1 MATKPYWVDWFK
13 DLTRQFLELRVAKQ
27 LLLAGSDRMDKELII
42 AQMSGKFKMVV
53 VNDVGHAIQEDNPH
67 KTAEVFK
74 DFLQK
79 FHIPKK
85 FNEKLQI
92 TTISGKKVTIGG
104 S

>member
-1 MATKPYWVDWFK
+1 
-13 DLTRQFLELRVAKQ
+13 
-27 LLLAGSDRMDKELII
+27 
-42 AQMSGKFKMVV
+42 MVV